1 MGRQNWNML
10 ASNCHGWQPPC
21 PPAWIWFL
29 AVATVSAQS
38 TTTITI
44 ADLAFSPANVT
55 VQAGD
60 TVAFA
65 NNDSVAH
72 TATAN
77 DGSFDTGTIQP
88 GGSASVT
95 FATAGTFSFFSGN
108 PSINAGKRHS
118 PGSRRRSPDDPT
130 DLPDTGVGSM
140 TSTGGSIALIIVDPS
155 PSPHCSAEPDS
166 SSALAAPDR
175 RRSSCLN

>member
-1 MGRQNWNML
+1 MGTMSRLPGTVFLQMARVAAAL
-10 ASNCHGWQPPC
+10 ALLIGFSLPGM
-21 PPAWIWFL
+21 
-29 AVATVSAQS
+29 ATVSAQS

-60 TVAFA
+60 TVVFA

-77 DGSFDTGTIQP
+77 NGSFDTGTIQP

-95 FATAGTFSFFSGN
+95 FATAGTFSFFCQIH
-108 PSINAGKRHS
+108 PSMT
-118 PGSRRRSPDDPT
+118 GSVTVQAVDDSDPDDPT
-130 DLPDTGVGSM
+130 DLPDTGVGPMNSI
-140 TSTGGSIALIIVDPS
+140 GGDIALILSII
-155 PSPHCSAEPDS
+155 AF
-166 SSALAAPDR
+166 ALLLGGTGVLLR
-175 RRSSCLN
+175 LRRS